1 MVMVLPITPFVGG
14 DLWRLEKKR
23 GQTGFERVGR
33 TLAAT
38 RSASDGSLKRHGRKC
53 FLHRLAYVCGK
64 FCDAGCKKSVRNRMY
79 RLANLALLWF
89 NVMV

>member
-1 MVMVLPITPFVGG
+1 MVMALPITPFVGG

-33 TLAAT
+33 TLAVHAF
-38 RSASDGSLKRHGRKC
+38 ASDGSLKQY
-53 FLHRLAYVCGK
+53 FLHRLSYARGK
-64 FCDAGCKKSVRNRMY
+64 FCDAGCKKSVWNRVY